1 MYPIE
6 TKRLA
11 ALRNG
16 RWSGIGANVY
26 FLGLTSLL
34 TDVSSEMV
42 TSVLPLYV
50 LYALGLTPLQYGVI
64 DGVYQGA
71 AALARLAGG
80 VLADRWQRNREV
92 AAAGYAL
99 SAACKL
105 ALLAVGGVWSAL
117 AAVIALDRIGKG
129 VRTPSR
135 DALISLSSTPE
146 RLGTAFGVHRAFDT
160 AGALLGPVAAFA
172 ILALLPDAYD
182 VVFVTSFCIALA
194 GVAALL
200 LFVRNPRTPETA
212 QLPARRTLEAAIGL
226 LRTPHFRAVVL
237 GAAAVGLAT
246 VADAFFYLRIQRDTS
261 MSPSL
266 FPLLYVATALTYLL
280 LAIPAG
286 RLGDRIGRGRV
297 FLLGQGLL
305 VAACLAPLAL
315 PSTAGGWSACVTLAL
330 LGAYYACTD
339 GVLMAAAS
347 VYLPAQLRA
356 SGFAIV
362 TTASG
367 LARLVSSLL
376 FGMVWNSWGIETALL
391 WFGAALAATALVTA
405 PIWLRL
411 ENRN

>member
-1 MYPIE
+1 MYPLE

-11 ALRNG
+11 ALGTG

-34 TDVSSEMV
+34 TDVSAEMV
-42 TSVLPLYV
+42 TSILPLYA
-50 LYALGLTPLQYGVI
+50 LYALGLTPMQYGAI
-64 DGVYQGA
+64 DGLYQGA

-80 VLADRWQRNREV
+80 VMADRWQRNREI

-105 ALLAVGGVWSAL
+105 ALLAVGGIWSAL
-117 AAVIALDRIGKG
+117 AAVIAVDRIGKG
-129 VRTPSR
+129 IRTPSR
-135 DALISLSSTPE
+135 DALISLSSAPQ

-160 AGALLGPVAAFA
+160 AGALLGPIAAFA
-172 ILALLPDAYD
+172 LLALLPDAYD
-182 VVFVTSFCIALA
+182 VVFVTSFCVALA
-194 GVAALL
+194 GLAALL
-200 LFVRNPRTPETA
+200 LLVRNPPRSARA
-212 QLPARRTLEAAIGL
+212 QSAEQPSVRAAIGL
-226 LRTPHFRAVVL
+226 LRGPRFRAVVL
-237 GAAAVGLAT
+237 GAAALGLVS
-246 VADAFFYLRIQRDTS
+246 VADAFLYLRIQRDTS

-266 FPLLYVATALTYLL
+266 FPLLYVGTALTYLL

-297 FLLGQGLL
+297 FLLGHGLL
-305 VAACLAPLAL
+305 AAACVAPLVL
-315 PSTAGGWSACVTLAL
+315 PSAAVSWSASVTLAL
-330 LGAYYACTD
+330 LGGYYACTD

-347 VYLPAQLRA
+347 VYLPARLRA

-376 FGMVWNSWGIETALL
+376 FGAVWNGWGIETALL
-391 WFGAALAATALVTA
+391 WFAAGLAATALVTA

-411 ENRN
+411 ENQE

>member
-6 TKRLA
+6 SKRLA
-11 ALRNG
+11 ALRHG
-16 RWSGIGANVY
+16 RWRGIGANVY

-42 TSVLPLYV
+42 TSILPLYAV
-50 LYALGLTPLQYGVI
+50 YALGLTPLQYGAI
-64 DGVYQGA
+64 DGLYQGA
-71 AALARLAGG
+71 AAVARLAGG
-80 VLADRWQRNREV
+80 LLADRWQRNREV

-105 ALLAVGGVWSAL
+105 ALLAVGSVWSAL

-135 DALISLSSTPE
+135 DALISLSSAPE

-160 AGALLGPVAAFA
+160 AGALLGPLAAFA

-182 VVFVTSFCIALA
+182 VVFVISFCVAVA
-194 GVAALL
+194 GLAALL
-200 LFVRNPRTPETA
+200 LFVRTPRMPAAVRPPA
-212 QLPARRTLEAAIGL
+212 QRPLEAAIGL
-226 LRTPHFRAVVL
+226 LRTPPFRAVAL
-237 GAAAVGLAT
+237 GAAALGLVT

-297 FLLGQGLL
+297 FLLGHGLL
-305 VAACLAPLAL
+305 VAACWAPLAL
-315 PSTAGGWSACVTLAL
+315 PSAAGGLSACVTLAL

-347 VYLPAQLRA
+347 VHLPAPLRA

-367 LARLVSSLL
+367 LARLMSSLL
-376 FGMVWNSWGIETALL
+376 FGVVWNSWGIETALL
-391 WFGAALAATALVTA
+391 WFGVGLAATALVTA

-411 ENRN
+411 ENRD